1 MGAVGSTVGV
11 GAELFF
17 PVIVFGFVFE
27 LLEVE
32 EAMGVEGDDAV
43 AGRVVADEEFEGVV
57 AEDGG
62 MTVGEVNGGGEAV
75 FYGGDFGEP
84 ELGGGEF
91 GNDDV
96 GDLEAFLG
104 RGEGGVLVDLEAED
118 AELVD
123 GEGEDQGFGFFGLR
137 IVLWGE
143 FGGEVAVGDGDLG
156 GDEGGGARGAGLGAL
171 AEWGLVAGSELL
183 FLP

>member
-11 GAELFF
+11 GSELFF

-32 EAMGVEGDDAV
+32 EVMGVEGDDAV

-104 RGEGGVLVDLEAED
+104 RGEGRVLIDLEAED
-118 AELVD
+118 AALVD
-123 GEGEDQGFGFFGLR
+123 GEGE
-137 IVLWGE
+137 E
-143 FGGEVAVGDGDLG
+143 
-156 GDEGGGARGAGLGAL
+156 
-171 AEWGLVAGSELL
+171 
-183 FLP
+183 